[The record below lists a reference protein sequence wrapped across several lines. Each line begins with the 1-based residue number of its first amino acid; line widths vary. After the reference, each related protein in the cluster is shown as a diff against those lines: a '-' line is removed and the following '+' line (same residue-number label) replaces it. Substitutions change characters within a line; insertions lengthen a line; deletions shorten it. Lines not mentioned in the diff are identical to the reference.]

1 MGAPEE
7 AKESLILVVGLSSET
22 SDLESVNGLHFSNVR
37 IYLSPT
43 SRTEYIASTRGL
55 VYLYRVRMKV
65 SVSSLILEDVL
76 SIWMVEVIVIRC
88 RVTVQRKEDD
98 DGMTAE
104 SGDVYINL
112 KIQKERSL

>member
-1 MGAPEE
+1 M
-7 AKESLILVVGLSSET
+7 
-22 SDLESVNGLHFSNVR
+22 
-37 IYLSPT
+37 
-43 SRTEYIASTRGL
+43 SR
-55 VYLYRVRMKV
+55 
-65 SVSSLILEDVL
+65 SSLILEDVL